1 MRKSGEHSEEWE
13 EIFPNS
19 IRVDALQIF
28 LLFPQILYELWEKRK
43 EDRIC
48 GNHRKIGAVLNCF
61 GISRLILKV
70 KQSRKMLGNEDRM
83 KISTKGRYAVRVMLD
98 LALNNNGEC
107 IKVKEI
113 AARQGISEKY
123 LEQII
128 AVLNKAGYVKSVRGA
143 QGGYRI
149 AKDPADFTVGMIL
162 RLTEGSLAPVACLEE
177 GADICERCDTCE
189 TLEVW
194 QELYDA
200 VNKVV
205 DGVTIADLVERRN
218 KRLENLDYSI

>member
-1 MRKSGEHSEEWE
+1 
-13 EIFPNS
+13 
-19 IRVDALQIF
+19 
-28 LLFPQILYELWEKRK
+28 
-43 EDRIC
+43 
-48 GNHRKIGAVLNCF
+48 
-61 GISRLILKV
+61 
-70 KQSRKMLGNEDRM
+70 M

-98 LALNNNGEC
+98 LALNNTGEC

-113 AARQGISEKY
+113 ANRQGISEKY

-149 AKDPADFTVGMIL
+149 AREPKEYTVGMIL

-177 GADICERCDTCE
+177 GADECERCDTCE

-194 QELYDA
+194 KKLYDA
-200 VNKVV
+200 INDVV
-205 DGVTIADLVERRN
+205 DNVTLADLVEQRQRRM
-218 KRLENLDYSI
+218 ENLDYSI